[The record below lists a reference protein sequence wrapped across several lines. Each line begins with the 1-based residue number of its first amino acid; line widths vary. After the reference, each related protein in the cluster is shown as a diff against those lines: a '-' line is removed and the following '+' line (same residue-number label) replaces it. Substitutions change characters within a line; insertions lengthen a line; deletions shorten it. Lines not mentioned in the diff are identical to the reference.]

1 MISEEIKMQLLK
13 TNQNKSERVLRF
25 IISLLLLPTPYI
37 LGSSTYSTI
46 LFIFGAILLFNALV
60 GTCFTY
66 RLFGVD
72 TCSIEK

>member
-1 MISEEIKMQLLK
+1 MQLLK

-25 IISLLLLPTPYI
+25 IISLLLLPSPYI

-46 LFIFGAILLFNALV
+46 LFIFGVIFLFNALV

-72 TCSIEK
+72 TCNIEK